1 MTDNITGKGV
11 DIPILGIRRAVNEI
25 WNTPKEELSEEE
37 IKETQH
43 LRAIFDDKVF
53 DTANAFKLS
62 TSQVTRNKL
71 MHFDECAFLMH
82 FCPLYKRFLTFNH
95 RCQ

>member
-37 IKETQH
+37 IKENQH
-43 LRAIFDDKVF
+43 LRAIFDDQVF

-62 TSQVTRNKL
+62 TSQVTRNHL
-71 MHFDECAFLMH
+71 IHFDYYVQIISVI
-82 FCPLYKRFLTFNH
+82 LYKRFATFDH
-95 RCQ
+95 RCP

>member
-37 IKETQH
+37 IKENQH
-43 LRAIFDDKVF
+43 LRAIFDDQVF

-62 TSQVTRNKL
+62 TSQVTRNHL
-71 MHFDECAFLMH
+71 MHFHYYVKSISIIM
-82 FCPLYKRFLTFNH
+82 YKRFSTFNH
-95 RCQ
+95 RCP

>member
-25 WNTPKEELSEEE
+25 WNTPKEE
-37 IKETQH
+37 IKENQH
-43 LRAIFDDKVF
+43 LRAIFDDQVF

-62 TSQVTRNKL
+62 TSQVTRNK
-71 MHFDECAFLMH
+71 
-82 FCPLYKRFLTFNH
+82 
-95 RCQ
+95 

>member
-37 IKETQH
+37 IKENQH
-43 LRAIFDDKVF
+43 LRAIFDDQVF

-62 TSQVTRNKL
+62 TSQVTKKNKCIL
-71 MHFDECAFLMH
+71 MIMLDVLLLQCI
-82 FCPLYKRFLTFNH
+82 KRLLTFNH

>member
-1 MTDNITGKGV
+1 MSFHFFKLQVMTDNITGKGV

-37 IKETQH
+37 IKENQH
-43 LRAIFDDKVF
+43 LRAIFGDQVF

-62 TSQVTRNKL
+62 TSQVTRNNS
-71 MHFDECAFLMH
+71 MHFD
-82 FCPLYKRFLTFNH
+82 Y
-95 RCQ
+95 